1 MCDQTW
7 EDLKNGESDF
17 QKGFPFVFLR
27 RGRPVVVEKLDTNPS
42 HDFGVVEDAAEKKVD
57 DVGAALAPGE
67 VQVWSL
73 TRLYYVDFSQTGIGV
88 KKRVLNKRTI
98 KVWVSC
104 C

>member
-88 KKRVLNKRTI
+88 KKRVLNKCTI
-98 KVWVSC
+98 KVCVSC
-104 C
+104 S

>member
-7 EDLKNGESDF
+7 DDLENGESDF

-27 RGRPVVVEKLDTNPS
+27 RGCPVVVEKLDTNPS

-57 DVGAALAPGE
+57 DVGAALPPGE

-73 TRLYYVDFSQTGIGV
+73 TQLCSVVFSQSRIGV

-98 KVWVSC
+98 KVCVSC
-104 C
+104 L